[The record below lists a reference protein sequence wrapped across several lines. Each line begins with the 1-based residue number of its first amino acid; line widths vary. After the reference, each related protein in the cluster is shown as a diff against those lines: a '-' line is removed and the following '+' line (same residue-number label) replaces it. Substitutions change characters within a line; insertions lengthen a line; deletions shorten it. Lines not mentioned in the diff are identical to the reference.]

1 MLWHVVAFF
10 SLNFGCAQL
19 CDPDAGLNL
28 SLEVCGASNASTFWF
43 ENSWNPWN
51 EKDHFGSSS
60 ACQRNATKLV
70 AMPRP
75 AKLRRRTPLDGMS
88 DEGAAAFNQFK
99 EDAWVRILY
108 VCAILIH
115 TIGNPMLANI
125 LGSMP
130 YIIIITFLF
139 LSPLCAIY
147 LQQLVWLFTSHCHC
161 GAALLAAKDLK
172 NSTDLK
178 SRVVGIGSL
187 VVWCGDKGDT
197 TCQET
202 IVANKELVGIFT
214 RCLKMSKCL
223 KQIKPLAYVVKLVMT
238 EWQVAS
244 LWFETC
250 PSCFG

>member
-130 YIIIITFLF
+130 YIIIITFFF
-139 LSPLCAIY
+139 LSALCHLPATAGLTFHIPL
-147 LQQLVWLFTSHCHC
+147 
-161 GAALLAAKDLK
+161 
-172 NSTDLK
+172 
-178 SRVVGIGSL
+178 
-187 VVWCGDKGDT
+187 
-197 TCQET
+197 
-202 IVANKELVGIFT
+202 
-214 RCLKMSKCL
+214 
-223 KQIKPLAYVVKLVMT
+223 PLRSCTACSQGF
-238 EWQVAS
+238 EEQH
-244 LWFETC
+244 WFEVSRRWDWVF
-250 PSCFG
+250 SCVVRWQGWHHLPRDHCCQQRARWNLYPMPQDVQVP